1 MVSDTAAN
9 YLDKADE
16 ALAGAERELALNAAN
31 NAANRAYYA
40 AFLAA
45 VAALWREGIRP
56 RARRGQTLSHRQ
68 VRSEWSGR
76 LIYRRKRYPASL
88 RRVLE
93 DLWDWRVQAD
103 YDDTSVT
110 RRQAERAVRLSRRL
124 VTAVQDRL
132 RPGVPSDAGG
142 GE

>member
-56 RARRGQTLSHRQ
+56 RARIGGRPYHTARCGVSGVVDLSIAANGILPRSAVCWRTYGTGGFRPTMMTHR
-68 VRSEWSGR
+68 
-76 LIYRRKRYPASL
+76 
-88 RRVLE
+88 
-93 DLWDWRVQAD
+93 
-103 YDDTSVT
+103 
-110 RRQAERAVRLSRRL
+110 
-124 VTAVQDRL
+124 
-132 RPGVPSDAGG
+132 
-142 GE
+142 